1 MSLDLS
7 DDVLP
12 RDTGAWEIPEHFRML
27 RDTARQLMVKDIR
40 PVEDT
45 LEHDAIK
52 LPADDLTR
60 LQDKVKKLGLWCV
73 RSPAEYGGMG
83 LNLLGQSVLTEE
95 ISRCKMGIYVPGC
108 NAFGLSP
115 PSVIFEGTRDQIE
128 RYGIPTVEF
137 KRKWFVAI
145 SEPSGGS
152 DPARAI
158 RTRAVRKNDRYV
170 INGTKTW
177 ITDAGNCDWGI
188 VFARTGEQGDRGGIT
203 CFLVDSNTPGISFKK
218 IPVIR
223 SYSPYE
229 VHFDNVEV
237 PFENRLGEEGQG
249 FRVADRWLVEGR
261 LPYAAGVLGV
271 AQLALE
277 MAIEWVKGRETFGA
291 KLASRQAIQ
300 FMIADSEMELQAA
313 RLLIYQAC
321 WAGDLGRDMKVSS
334 SIAKVM
340 ATETAGRVVDRC
352 IQMFGG
358 LGVTQAMPLERWY
371 RELRVTRVGE
381 GPSEVQRAV
390 VARSLLGDAARM
402 SR

>member
-1 MSLDLS
+1 
-7 DDVLP
+7 
-12 RDTGAWEIPEHFRML
+12 ML
-27 RDTARQLMVKDIR
+27 ADTARQVMVKDVR

-45 LEHDAIK
+45 LEHDAVK
-52 LPADDLTR
+52 LPAAELAR
-60 LQDKVKKLGLWCV
+60 LQEKTKKLGLWCI
-73 RSPAEYGGMG
+73 RTPADYGGMG
-83 LNLLGQSVLTEE
+83 LNLLGQTVLTEE
-95 ISRCKMGIYVPGC
+95 VSRCKMGIYVPGC

-115 PSVIFEGTRDQIE
+115 PSVIFSGTRDQIE
-128 RYGIPTVEF
+128 RYGLPTVEF
-137 KRKWFVAI
+137 KKKWFVAI

-158 RTRAVRKNDRYV
+158 RTRAVKKNDRYV

-188 VFARTGEQGDRGGIT
+188 VFARTGEQGERGGIT
-203 CFLVDSNTPGISFKK
+203 ALLVDSTMKGISFKK

-237 PFENRLGEEGQG
+237 PFENRLGEEGEG
-249 FRVADRWLVEGR
+249 FKVADRWLVEGR
-261 LPYAAGVLGV
+261 LPYAAGVIAV

-277 MAIEWVKGRETFGA
+277 MAIEWVKGRDTFGA

-300 FMIADSEMELQAA
+300 FMIADSEIELQAA

-321 WAGDLGRDMKVSS
+321 WQGDLGRDMKVAS
-334 SIAKVM
+334 SIAKLV

-352 IQMFGG
+352 MQMFGG
-358 LGVTQAMPLERWY
+358 LGVSQAMPLERWY
-371 RELRVTRVGE
+371 RELRVTRIGE

-390 VARSLLGDAARM
+390 VARSILGDAARM
-402 SR
+402 SRSS

>member
-1 MSLDLS
+1 MNDVSLAES
-7 DDVLP
+7 
-12 RDTGAWEIPEHFRML
+12 GAWEIPEDLRML
-27 RDTARQLMVKDIR
+27 AQTARQIMVKDVR
-40 PVEDT
+40 PAEDR

-52 LPADDLTR
+52 LPPEVLAP
-60 LQDKVKKLGLWCV
+60 LQDKVRKLGLWCI
-73 RSPAEYGGMG
+73 RTPAEYGGMG
-83 LNLLGQSVLTEE
+83 LNLLGQCVLTEE
-95 ISRCKMGIYVPGC
+95 VSRCRMGIYVPGC

-115 PSVIFEGTRDQIE
+115 PSVIFEGTREQIE
-128 RYGIPTVEF
+128 RYGLPTVDF
-137 KRKWFVAI
+137 KKKWFVAI

-158 RTRAVRKNDRYV
+158 RTRAIRKNDRYV

-203 CFLVDSNTPGISFKK
+203 CFLVDSSMKGISFKN

-237 PFENRLGEEGQG
+237 PFENRLGEEGEG

-261 LPYAAGVLGV
+261 LPYAAGVIAV

-277 MAIEWVKGRETFGA
+277 MAIDWVKERQTFGA
-291 KLASRQAIQ
+291 RLASRQAIQ
-300 FMIADSEMELQAA
+300 FMIADSEIELRAA

-321 WAGDLGRDMKVSS
+321 WLGDMGRDMKVAS
-334 SIAKVM
+334 SIAKLV

-352 IQMFGG
+352 MQMFGG
-358 LGVTQAMPLERWY
+358 LGVSQAMPLERWY
-371 RELRVTRVGE
+371 RELRVTRIGE

-390 VARSLLGDAARM
+390 VARSLLGDSARM
-402 SR
+402 AAKDR

>member
-1 MSLDLS
+1 MS
-7 DDVLP
+7 DVSA
-12 RDTGAWEIPEHFRML
+12 DESGAWEIPEHLRML
-27 RDTARQLMVKDIR
+27 AQTARQVMVKDVR
-40 PVEDT
+40 PAEDK

-52 LPADDLTR
+52 LPEAELAR
-60 LQDKVKKLGLWCV
+60 LQTKVKKLGLWCI
-73 RSPAEYGGMG
+73 RTPAEYGGMG
-83 LNLLGQSVLTEE
+83 LNLLGQVVLTEE
-95 ISRCKMGIYVPGC
+95 VSRCKMGIYVPGC

-115 PSVIFEGTRDQIE
+115 PSVIFAGTRDQIE
-128 RYGIPTVEF
+128 RYGLPTVDF

-158 RTRAVRKNDRYV
+158 RTRAVKKNDRYV

-203 CFLVDSNTPGISFKK
+203 CFLVDSSMPGISFKK

-237 PFENRLGEEGQG
+237 PFENRLGEEGEG

-261 LPYAAGVLGV
+261 LPYAAGVIAV

-277 MAIEWVKGRETFGA
+277 MAIEWVKTRDTFGA
-291 KLASRQAIQ
+291 RLASRQAIQ
-300 FMIADSEMELQAA
+300 FMVADSEIELQAA
-313 RLLIYQAC
+313 RLLVYQAC
-321 WAGDLGRDMKVSS
+321 WAGDMGRDMKVAS
-334 SIAKVM
+334 SIAKLV

-352 IQMFGG
+352 MQMFGG
-358 LGVTQAMPLERWY
+358 LGVSQAMPLERWY
-371 RELRVTRVGE
+371 RELRVTRIGE

-390 VARSLLGDAARM
+390 VARSLLGDNARM
-402 SR
+402 APRN